1 MLSIAISEH
10 RPAKRHGLQHTS
22 LIYAQSTPPF
32 LEYQCADIVLVV
44 QHFHRLVGH
53 NLYRHIGQYD
63 VRPNVHQKCR
73 LKPHRLDHMF
83 AQVTKSRSCSSMGRI
98 LRPRTRSC
106 TWQSWTSRLRISSK
120 SLFCS
125 TCRTTLDMTFCTK
138 MTMTQLSSFTIGQAL
153 EMVSRHK
160 PNDLFYGGTNRT
172 IRGFIPKHRRTRSL

>member
-53 NLYRHIGQYD
+53 NTYRHIGQCD

-83 AQVTKSRSCSSMGRI
+83 AQAPVA
-98 LRPRTRSC
+98 
-106 TWQSWTSRLRISSK
+106 TSLNRVRAPAWVAYFGHALVVAPDNLELAGYA
-120 SLFCS
+120 SLQRAYS
-125 TCRTTLDMTFCTK
+125 APLV
-138 MTMTQLSSFTIGQAL
+138 GQ
-153 EMVSRHK
+153 H
-160 PNDLFYGGTNRT
+160 
-172 IRGFIPKHRRTRSL
+172 